1 MTDFIIKKQGQGNFK
16 VYVIEDYAIAGE
28 FKTTDSTLI
37 DDIQDWKDGATEF
50 MNFDTR
56 AELRFHVRELG
67 GIVTT
72 TIGGVDF
79 FKEINELFN
88 L

>member
-1 MTDFIIKKQGQGNFK
+1 MTDFIIKKQGKGNFK

-37 DDIQDWKDGATEF
+37 DDIQDWKEGQSYF

-56 AELRFHVRELG
+56 ADLMFHVRNLA
-67 GIVTT
+67 GINS
-72 TIGGVDF
+72 IAGVDF
-79 FKEINELFN
+79 FKDINN
-88 L
+88 LLNL